1 MSMTGTQYKSAV
13 NEVFGIMR
21 GNLKKQEGSALLK
34 EYSPWLETFQRE
46 DYFQS
51 LEVPG
56 NYIPHVQYVLSIIII
71 PLLSNSRLSNIYC
84 CICQVSMMVS
94 QNLCLSIM
102 LKSLDLTLRY
112 LLLFCCLLLFSFV
125 CYIFVAFSIYF
136 SYCCFFFIV
145 CCNSFWYLVHYVN
158 QSVSLSLVMILESI
172 CFL

>member
-1 MSMTGTQYKSAV
+1 MKKIEEKFGKGGSKIVSMTGTQYKSAV

-56 NYIPHVQYVLSIIII
+56 NYIPHVHYVLSIIII
-71 PLLSNSRLSNIYC
+71 PLLSNNRLSNIYC

-112 LLLFCCLLLFSFV
+112 LLLLLLFVVVFFCLLYFCSF
-125 CYIFVAFSIYF
+125 
-136 SYCCFFFIV
+136 
-145 CCNSFWYLVHYVN
+145 
-158 QSVSLSLVMILESI
+158 
-172 CFL
+172 